1 MLFRDKI
8 LNLYGDL
15 DLASVVGCG
24 IDRLS
29 EDQREKVSNM
39 VVDKTIDHY
48 QKNKNYFEKIA
59 NIGAKREEI
68 KMYCEKEFF
77 NQ

>member
-8 LNLYGDL
+8 MKLYGDL

-24 IDRLS
+24 IDRLN
-29 EDQREKVSNM
+29 EEQRGRVSDMM
-39 VVDKTIDHY
+39 VNKTIDHY
-48 QKNKNYFEKIA
+48 QKNKNYFKKIT

-68 KMYCEKEFF
+68 KIYCEKEFF
-77 NQ
+77 